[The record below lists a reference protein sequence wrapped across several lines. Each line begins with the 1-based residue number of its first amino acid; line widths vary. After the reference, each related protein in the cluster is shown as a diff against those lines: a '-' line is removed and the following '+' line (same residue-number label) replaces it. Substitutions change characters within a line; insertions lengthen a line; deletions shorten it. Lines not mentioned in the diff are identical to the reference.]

1 MRSLRERWWS
11 TPNRVI
17 KPGWSDISCNPRQ
30 LQWDDDMLHSHFSLR
45 FCEWTPHSVLD
56 RTYNSNLF
64 LAHLCSKH
72 VAYCRAKK
80 LWNPHLSQWTSHF
93 PPMNSWFWDDPT
105 ISLFLWMTSRWMR
118 IRLHVFMNFAEW
130 AHPKLWM
137 KSSFCVWTGD
147 LTGESVNKGH
157 GPPKK
162 NMTFVPDEHTGLVI
176 LAILGILAYP
186 VAILTWAPGMSA
198 TIRCV
203 AILQVATKIMK
214 KCGYCGY
221 STLALDKMGL
231 NEPLI
236 EGDLEAENMYIHNLR
251 ICIQDVGNIARIT
264 TPFFTCRCSKTCL
277 WLESYISH
285 FLFVEWLTL
294 QWTNIDL
301 PDKGCTLSFH

>member
-1 MRSLRERWWS
+1 LSLKPIHWVGDCLTICKSKISKESGHFVLWLRWGLGDGDWDVDVVAILYILYHIILLFWESVVICWYKPNRSGSSDMKGRWSAFSSNVGQQMWSLRERWWS

-80 LWNPHLSQWTSHF
+80 LWNPHFSQWTSHF

-105 ISLFLWMTSRWMR
+105 IFLLLWMTSRWMH
-118 IRLHVFMNFAEW
+118 ISLDVFLNFAEW

-157 GPPKK
+157 GPPQKK
-162 NMTFVPDEHTGLVI
+162 
-176 LAILGILAYP
+176 
-186 VAILTWAPGMSA
+186 
-198 TIRCV
+198 
-203 AILQVATKIMK
+203 
-214 KCGYCGY
+214 
-221 STLALDKMGL
+221 
-231 NEPLI
+231 
-236 EGDLEAENMYIHNLR
+236 
-251 ICIQDVGNIARIT
+251 
-264 TPFFTCRCSKTCL
+264 TCR
-277 WLESYISH
+277 
-285 FLFVEWLTL
+285 
-294 QWTNIDL
+294 
-301 PDKGCTLSFH
+301 GCQTSIRAS